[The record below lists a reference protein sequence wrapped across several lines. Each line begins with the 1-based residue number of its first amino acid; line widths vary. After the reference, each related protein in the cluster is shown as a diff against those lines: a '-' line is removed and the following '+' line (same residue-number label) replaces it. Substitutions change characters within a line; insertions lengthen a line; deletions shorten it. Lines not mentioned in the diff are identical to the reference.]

1 MLALRLVRKFGT
13 HAIAAAAANT
23 LPTPF
28 AKPVPKQTAVGGLE
42 EPALVKLKAERDPEK
57 LFHLFKANSRN
68 RLVIENRFAFE
79 DTVSRLAGA
88 GRLDYVEDLL
98 EHQKALPQGRRE
110 GFVVRII
117 MLYGKAGMVS
127 HAVDTFNNMDFYGCR
142 RTVKSFNAALKVLTQ
157 TRDLTAVESFLM
169 EVPWKYGIQ
178 IDILSVNIVI
188 KAFCEMGILEKAYLV
203 MVEME
208 KIGIRPDVY
217 TYTTLLSAFYK
228 NNQPEVGNGL
238 WNLMLLKGCLP
249 NLATFNVRIQFLV
262 NKGRAWDANSLMGV
276 MWHIRIPPDLVTY
289 NLVIKGFCRAG
300 YMDMAKRVYSALL
313 NNGHKPNLKIYQ
325 TMIHYL
331 CERGDFDL
339 AYTMCKDSM
348 SRNWFP
354 NVDTICRLFEGLRMT
369 GELGK
374 ASYIMK
380 LAKKRVPPLTADQL
394 DASQSIL
401 QRR

>member
-13 HAIAAAAANT
+13 HAIAAAANT

-28 AKPVPKQTAVGGLE
+28 AKPVPKQTAIGGLE

-262 NKGRAWDANSLMGV
+262 NKGRAWDANSLMGM

-300 YMDMAKRVYSALL
+300 YMEMAKRVYSALL

-331 CERGDFDL
+331 CEGGDFDL

-354 NVDTICRLFEGLRMT
+354 NVDSICRLCEGLRMT

-380 LAKKRVPPLTADQL
+380 LAKKGVPPLTADQL